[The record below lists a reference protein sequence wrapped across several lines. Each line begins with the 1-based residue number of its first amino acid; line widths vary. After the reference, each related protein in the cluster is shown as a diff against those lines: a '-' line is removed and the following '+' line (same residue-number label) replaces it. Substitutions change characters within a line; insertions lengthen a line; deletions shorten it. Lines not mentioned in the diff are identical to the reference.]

1 MDTQRTLNQNMVVI
15 GTSGVGK
22 STFMVQKI
30 LRCYA
35 MGIKIYIIDPE
46 NEYSHIVKTLGGE
59 VVHLSS
65 NSSTKINH
73 LEIFSTEVTDT
84 EDFNDDAEFIR
95 DLVKQKVQ
103 RLKAFF
109 KVLKADL
116 SQVESS
122 ILDRH

>member
-1 MDTQRTLNQNMVVI
+1 MVAIDYLDTQRTLNQNMVVI

-46 NEYSHIVKTLGGE
+46 NEYSHIVKILGGE

-65 NSSTKINH
+65 NSSTKINP
-73 LEIFSTEVTDT
+73 LEIFSTEITDT
-84 EDFNDDAEFIR
+84 EDFNDDSEFIR

-109 KVLKADL
+109 QSFK
-116 SQVESS
+116 S
-122 ILDRH
+122 